1 MTFDNYLDKFRKLRT
16 GFIHGHSRPHKP
28 VMILAILSLI
38 ENGKLRENRI
48 EYSPQLLELFK
59 RYFDLVKTEDD
70 ALNPILPFFHLR
82 GDKFFYHKPFPGKQA
97 IYEALSGHGSI
108 KAFFDIVQY
117 AYLDD
122 ALYHYL
128 QDPNKLNE
136 LREILIGKYFSELK
150 NEVRVL
156 IKEEQEI
163 TTYEIILKND
173 SDKINENSNDKEN
186 RYRSAAFSRTIR
198 EIYDYRCSACGLRIN
213 LNGLV
218 IIDAAH
224 LIPFS
229 KSYDDNPCNGIALC
243 KNHHWAMDHFLLV
256 PGKDKLWHV
265 SPELDDRIAGCKD
278 IISLNKRKILLPQNE
293 KFHPKEESLSWRH
306 ERILK

>member
-1 MTFDNYLDKFRKLRT
+1 
-16 GFIHGHSRPHKP
+16 
-28 VMILAILSLI
+28 MILAILSLI
-38 ENGKLRENRI
+38 ENGKLSENRI

-70 ALNPILPFFHLR
+70 ALNPILPFFHLL
-82 GDKFFYHKPFPGKQA
+82 GDKFFHHKPFPGKQA
-97 IYEALSGHGSI
+97 IYEELSGLGSI
-108 KAFFDIVQY
+108 KAFLNIVQY

-122 ALYHYL
+122 ALYHFL

-136 LREILIGKYFSELK
+136 LREVLIKKYFTKLTK
-150 NEVRVL
+150 EVWVL

-163 TTYEIILKND
+163 TTYETILKNG
-173 SDKINENSNDKEN
+173 SDKISENSNDKKN

-243 KNHHWAMDHFLLV
+243 KNHHWAMDNFLLV

-265 SPELDDRIAGCKD
+265 SPELDDRIAGCQD
-278 IISLNKRKILLPQNE
+278 IISLNKRKVLLPQNQ
-293 KFHPKEESLSWRH
+293 KFHPKEESLAWRH